1 MFSNSHWFNSDPG
14 PNPAFW
20 KKVDPDT
27 GMRTKHGTS
36 RKYCANKSLW
46 LHLPFSRF
54 PSADGWK
61 KRLALQKHKKSKK
74 NRLARIKKRKWMRIG
89 STGLSLKTA
98 LNNQYESIPPMR
110 FERFR
115 LECWPGLDV
124 SLTGGSCC
132 RHTMSLLF
140 TSAPGTQN
148 FNYMV
153 IVGYKP
159 TVLVVINGLLM
170 YFGEKTLLEVRFNP
184 NLGNVLE
191 EFREKLDFFALPFPQ
206 NVIFKKNRYT

>member
-1 MFSNSHWFNSDPG
+1 
-14 PNPAFW
+14 
-20 KKVDPDT
+20 
-27 GMRTKHGTS
+27 
-36 RKYCANKSLW
+36 
-46 LHLPFSRF
+46 
-54 PSADGWK
+54 
-61 KRLALQKHKKSKK
+61 
-74 NRLARIKKRKWMRIG
+74 
-89 STGLSLKTA
+89 
-98 LNNQYESIPPMR
+98 
-110 FERFR
+110 
-115 LECWPGLDV
+115 
-124 SLTGGSCC
+124 
-132 RHTMSLLF
+132 MSLLF